1 MRRVPRAVLPR
12 FELGY
17 RAPYDWEAIRDF
29 FRLRAV
35 PGIECVE
42 GDAYLRTVRSGE
54 HTGWIRV
61 APSHRRRSLVLEI
74 SPSLRAVRR
83 AVVAGVRRLFDL
95 DADPAFIGA
104 RLSRDPR
111 LARLVKLR
119 PGLRVPRAFDASE
132 IAARAVL
139 GQQVTVAA
147 ARTLAG
153 RLARATGDVIA
164 TPFDSLDRL
173 WPTAARLAA
182 LPMSSLVSIPLTRAR
197 ASALSHLMSAIAQG
211 RISLAPN
218 ARESPAL
225 GASIERTMASMVELP
240 GIGPWTA
247 NYIAMRGLAWSDAFP
262 EGDIVLRKALG
273 GGTARACRAHAERWR
288 PFRAYAAL
296 HLWASQTRGST

>member
-1 MRRVPRAVLPR
+1 MTLVSSEGRPSR

-17 RAPYDWEAIRDF
+17 RPPYDWEGIRDF

-35 PGIECVE
+35 PGVECVE
-42 GDAYLRTVRSGE
+42 NEAYLRTVRSGDR
-54 HTGWIRV
+54 TGWIRV
-61 APSHRRRSLVLEI
+61 APGKRGRSLVLEV
-74 SPSLRAVRR
+74 SPALVQARATIVE
-83 AVVAGVRRLFDL
+83 GVRRLFDL
-95 DADPAFIGA
+95 DADPAFIGQ
-104 RLSRDPR
+104 RLSQDPR

-119 PGLRVPRAFDASE
+119 PGLRVPRAFDPAE

-153 RLARATGDVIA
+153 RLARAMGDVIE
-164 TPFDSLDRL
+164 TPFESLDRL
-173 WPTAARLAA
+173 WPTPARLAA
-182 LPMSSLVSIPLTRAR
+182 LPLSSLVSIPLTRAR
-197 ASALSHLMSAIAQG
+197 ANALGHLMSAIAEE
-211 RISLAPN
+211 RISLAVGAPRS
-218 ARESPAL
+218 AALREN
-225 GASIERTMASMVELP
+225 IERTMASMVELP

-273 GGTARACRAHAERWR
+273 GTARACLAHAERWR

-296 HLWASQTRGST
+296 HLWASQI

>member
-1 MRRVPRAVLPR
+1 MPRQGRSSR

-17 RAPYDWEAIRDF
+17 RAPYDWDSIRDF
-29 FRLRAV
+29 FRARVV
-35 PGIECVE
+35 PGVECVE
-42 GDAYLRTVRSGE
+42 DDAYLRTVRHRE

-61 APSHRRRSLVLEI
+61 TPAKRGQSLVLEI
-74 SPSLRAVRR
+74 SPSLVAARAPIVD
-83 AVVAGVRRLFDL
+83 AARRLFDL
-95 DADPAFIGA
+95 DADPAFIGD

-111 LARLVKLR
+111 LARLVKQR
-119 PGLRVPRAFDASE
+119 PGLRVPRAFDAAE

-153 RLARATGDVIA
+153 RLARAMGDVIE

-173 WPTAARLAA
+173 WPTPARLAA
-182 LPMSSLVSIPLTRAR
+182 QPLSSLVSIPLTRAR
-197 ASALSHLMSAIAQG
+197 ANALGHLMSAIVDG
-211 RISLAPN
+211 RISLAVGVGRPSDGL
-218 ARESPAL
+218 RED
-225 GASIERTMASMVELP
+225 IERAMARMVELP

-273 GGTARACRAHAERWR
+273 GDTSRACLARAERWR

-296 HLWASQTRGST
+296 HLWASQT